1 MLRRPSL
8 RVHVPPVP
16 DRQLVPIPRLQRRRD
31 GAQEP
36 SDAAQLIAPHCYR
49 HTSLPFVPPPRIA
62 ERGTGGEASRGTGSE
77 PSSRAGVVA
86 SRSPSASTCTTSGRL
101 NSGGGSTPLRN
112 ISRTLLP
119 DRMTW
124 LAASCGQVLGDAMPP
139 QRRQKNACSKRTG

>member
-16 DRQLVPIPRLQRRRD
+16 DRQLVPVPRLQRRRD
-31 GAQEP
+31 RAQQTH
-36 SDAAQLIAPHCYR
+36 DAAECSAHCRQR
-49 HTSLPFVPPPRIA
+49 HTTNLPFVPSLRIT
-62 ERGTGGEASRGTGSE
+62 ERGTGGED
-77 PSSRAGVVA
+77 SSRAGVVA

-124 LAASCGQVLGDAMPP
+124 LAASWGQVLGEAMPP
-139 QRRQKNACSKRTG
+139 QRRQKNVCSKRTG

>member
-16 DRQLVPIPRLQRRRD
+16 DRQLVPVPRLQRRRD

-36 SDAAQLIAPHCYR
+36 SDAAQRIAHHRYR
-49 HTSLPFVPPPRIA
+49 HTYLPFVPSLRIT
-62 ERGTGGEASRGTGSE
+62 ERGTEGED
-77 PSSRAGVVA
+77 SSRAGVVA

-124 LAASCGQVLGDAMPP
+124 LAASWGQVLGEAMPP
-139 QRRQKNACSKRTG
+139 QRRQKNVCSKRTG